1 MKEEDRGKIRRKDN
15 SIYLSSFHFSS
26 VVTLGLFVMLL
37 YIGVACVPPMAG
49 YRHHGWASVFIGE
62 KNMISQGHLFL
73 EKQWGSYYLLFC
85 PPSHFFQFGPWIWG
99 RTREGF

>member
-26 VVTLGLFVMLL
+26 VVTLGLFLMLL

-49 YRHHGWASVFIGE
+49 YRHHGWASVFI
-62 KNMISQGHLFL
+62 
-73 EKQWGSYYLLFC
+73 
-85 PPSHFFQFGPWIWG
+85 
-99 RTREGF
+99 R